1 VSVSHFRKALV
12 VGTVRNAQKNVI
24 PDIQR
29 IMSALEGIYPTL
41 GFVVESDSSDETLE
55 KLSKYAEKEERF
67 SFISL
72 GNLEPD
78 LPDRIERLRY
88 CRNEYVKAIRSDAR
102 YRDCDL
108 IVVADLDGINTKI
121 KASTFMTALQ
131 TDISWDI
138 LTANQTAP
146 YYDILALRHPIWSP
160 NSWLLEYNWLK
171 PVIGK
176 HQALR
181 HALSDRMIR
190 IPTSTPPIEVDSAF
204 GGLGLYRRWIFEEFD
219 YSRDIPESNFE
230 IDHVTI
236 HRKAKNSGARIFIHP
251 ELVNAS
257 WTSHSRNGAQRVLL
271 LRRIF
276 KTCNYL
282 GLRSIKK
289 RFFSNYV

>member
-1 VSVSHFRKALV
+1 VSISHFSKALV

-29 IMSALEGIYPTL
+29 IMSALEDIYPTL
-41 GFVVESDSSDETLE
+41 GFVVESDSSDETIE
-55 KLSKYAEKEERF
+55 NLSKHAETEERF

-72 GNLEPD
+72 GKIEPEI
-78 LPDRIERLRY
+78 PDRIDRLRY
-88 CRNEYVKAIRSDAR
+88 CRNEYVKVIRSDAR

-121 KASTFMTALQ
+121 KASSFITALK
-131 TDISWDI
+131 TEISWDV
-138 LTANQTAP
+138 LTANQAAP
-146 YYDILALRHPIWSP
+146 YYDILALRHPMWSP

-171 PVIGK
+171 PIIGESK
-176 HQALR
+176 ALR
-181 HALSDRMIR
+181 HALSDRMIK

-204 GGLGLYRRWIFEEFD
+204 GGLGLYKRWIFEEFD
-219 YSRDIPESNFE
+219 YSKDIQESNFE
-230 IDHVTI
+230 IDHVTL

-257 WTSHSRNGAQRVLL
+257 WTSHSRNGARDVLL

-276 KTCNYL
+276 KKFNYF
-282 GLRSIKK
+282 GLRSVKK
-289 RFFSNYV
+289 RFFSNYL